1 MSFLDRFKIQP
12 KHKSADPEVRAA
24 SVEELGPGEE
34 DAATLLSLAREDS
47 DARVRRAAIA
57 RLQDVGV
64 LAAIAESDPDPAI
77 REELIARLAGVAVS
91 ADAEGAGRALAAL
104 TDQKQIA
111 NVAKTSPVDTVR
123 AEAVARLTDV
133 KSLSS
138 VARHAADARAASLA
152 TERIQDRAE
161 LLNIAAKTDHKDA
174 GVSALERAVAMEP
187 MDREALEGLAN
198 RTQNKTVA
206 KRARAMVQAMDEAE
220 SARRTAIE
228 QHQQRVAGLVS
239 SAEAL
244 GASTTTAGAAEQI
257 DQLETDWR
265 DMDGNPAHEV
275 TGADRARFTSAI
287 AAAREMLERE
297 RREQAE
303 REARDAEL
311 TAARGVKTELC
322 ERVEAL
328 AGDDALDRLEIA
340 RSEWEGLA
348 QDPDAEL
355 HEKLATRFQEAC
367 ARARSRHE
375 NRQESVQTTARLEEL
390 SNEAAQLAAQEDSP
404 AYAWD
409 SV

>member
-34 DAATLLSLAREDS
+34 DAATLLSLAREDT

-64 LAAIAESDPDPAI
+64 LASIAESDPDPAI

-152 TERIQDRAE
+152 TEKIQDRAE

-198 RTQNKTVA
+198 RAQNKTVA

-239 SAEAL
+239 RAEAL

-257 DQLETDWR
+257 DQLESRLARHGREPGARNYRRRSRPVHRRGCRRARDARARAPRAGRARGARRGTDR
-265 DMDGNPAHEV
+265 RAQREDRALRARR
-275 TGADRARFTSAI
+275 GADR
-287 AAAREMLERE
+287 
-297 RREQAE
+297 
-303 REARDAEL
+303 
-311 TAARGVKTELC
+311 
-322 ERVEAL
+322 
-328 AGDDALDRLEIA
+328 
-340 RSEWEGLA
+340 
-348 QDPDAEL
+348 
-355 HEKLATRFQEAC
+355 
-367 ARARSRHE
+367 
-375 NRQESVQTTARLEEL
+375 
-390 SNEAAQLAAQEDSP
+390 
-404 AYAWD
+404 
-409 SV
+409 